1 MSDDSLLKQ
10 VVSEKEKAE
19 KGWHKDS
26 EEIVRQYEIEAAEE
40 KVSGSRDPY
49 YNVLFANTEILL
61 GASFSSLPVPIVK
74 PRRSFASPA

>member
-26 EEIVRQYEIEAAEE
+26 EEIVRQYEIEAAEDPAAA
-40 KVSGSRDPY
+40 SGP
-49 YNVLFANTEILL
+49 AQ
-61 GASFSSLPVPIVK
+61 ASVG
-74 PRRSFASPA
+74 